1 MQEGCEPMADQSI
14 TRTEAQIAQAAALQE
29 HLADDR
35 QRPCYHFMPP
45 AAWMNDL
52 NGTLYWRGRY
62 HIFYQFNPHG
72 AYWHRIQWAHASS
85 VDLVHWVHHPVALV
99 PDPAGPDRV
108 GCFSGGAL
116 VSKEGVPTFIYY
128 GNPDGICL
136 ASCDDDLLLRWTRHP
151 ANPVIPQPRAGD
163 ADCGRYEVH
172 DPCGWLEG
180 DTYYAAVNRR
190 HPNGDGDAAF
200 LFKSQ
205 DLRNWQF
212 VDRFYE
218 SRREWTEADED
229 CAVPDFFPLGD
240 RHMLLFCSH
249 LQGTQYYLG
258 ELRGERFHPQIH
270 GRMSWEGG
278 QLGGARTLLDASGRR
293 IFFDWVR
300 EIRGAERERA
310 AGWSGVMTLPRML
323 GLAADGTL
331 TIAPVPE
338 VEKLRYRHR
347 CRRQLAVED
356 GAEPVVAGIAGDTME
371 LALEIEPRTA
381 SEVGVAVRCA
391 PDGTE
396 QTPVVY
402 DARAGVIRVDVS
414 RSSLDPEI
422 VYHRYRP
429 SSNGRTLLDT
439 LPESERTV
447 AAQEAPFTLAAGE
460 PLELRLFLDRS
471 LLEVYVNGRQCLTQ
485 RIYPTRED
493 ATEVRLLA
501 RGGAVTVRRL
511 DAWDLAPTHI

>member
-1 MQEGCEPMADQSI
+1 MARQTI
-14 TRTEAQIAQAAALQE
+14 ARTEEQIAQAAALQA
-29 HLADDR
+29 HLAGDR

-52 NGTLYWRGRY
+52 NGTLFWRGRY

-72 AYWHRIQWAHASS
+72 AYWHRIQWGHASS
-85 VDLVHWVHHPVALV
+85 ADLVHWVHHPVVLV
-99 PDPAGPDRV
+99 PDPQGPDHV

-136 ASCDDDLLLRWTRHP
+136 ASSDDDLLLRWTRHP

-172 DPCGWLEG
+172 DPCAWLAG

-190 HPNGDGDAAF
+190 QPRGGGDAAY

-205 DLRNWQF
+205 DLRRWQF

-218 SRREWTEADED
+218 SRREWTGAEED
-229 CAVPDFFPLGD
+229 CAVPDFFPLGE

-258 ELRGERFHPQIH
+258 ELRGERFHPEIH

-278 QLGGARTLLDASGRR
+278 QLGGARTLLDGSGRR

-300 EIRGAERERA
+300 EIRGEERERA
-310 AGWSGVMTLPRML
+310 AGWSGVMTLPRIL
-323 GLAADGTL
+323 GLAADGSL
-331 TIAPVPE
+331 TIEPAPE
-338 VEKLRYRHR
+338 VEQLRYRHR
-347 CRRQLAVED
+347 RRQQLAVAD
-356 GAEPVVAGIAGDTME
+356 GAEPVVAGLAGDTME

-381 SEVGVAVRCA
+381 SAVGVAVRCA
-391 PDGTE
+391 PDGSE

-402 DARAGVIRVDVS
+402 DARAGVIRIDVG
-414 RSSLDPEI
+414 RSSLDREI

-429 SSNGRTLLDT
+429 SSNGQALLAT

-447 AAQEAPFTLAAGE
+447 TAQEAPFTLAAGE
-460 PLELRLFLDRS
+460 PLSLRLFLDRS
-471 LLEVYVNGRQCLTQ
+471 LLEVFVNGRQCVTQ
-485 RIYPTRED
+485 RIYPTRAD
-493 ATEVRLLA
+493 ALGVRLLA
-501 RGGAVTVRRL
+501 RGGAATVRRL
-511 DAWDLAPTHI
+511 DAWDLAPAHG